1 MSRVVLAS
9 GNRGKLAELR
19 ELLGGLGLELIAQGE
34 LGVGDAE
41 ETGLSFVENALIKA
55 RHATRTTGLPAIAD
69 DSGICVDALG
79 GAPGLYSARYA
90 GRHGDDVANNALLLQ
105 KLQGLAPEQRGAH
118 FHCTLVLLRHA
129 EDPAPLIA
137 DGRWPGHILDAPR
150 GSGGFGY
157 DPLFLPHDFDGAAAE
172 LPAAIKNHASHR
184 GLAMAQLLAL
194 LRAAPLQPH
203 SGP

>member
-19 ELLGGLGLELIAQGE
+19 ELLGGLGLELVAQGE
-34 LGVGDAE
+34 LGVDDAE
-41 ETGLSFVENALIKA
+41 ETGLSFVENALLKA
-55 RHATRTTGLPAIAD
+55 RHAARVTGLPAIAD

-90 GRHGDDVANNALLLQ
+90 GRHGDDAANNALLLQ
-105 KLQGLAPEQRGAH
+105 KLQGLAPQQRGAH
-118 FHCTLVLLRHA
+118 FHSTLVLLRHA
-129 EDPAPLIA
+129 GDPAPLIA
-137 DGRWPGHILDAPR
+137 DGRWPGRILEAPR

-157 DPLFLPHDFDGAAAE
+157 DPLFLPHDFDCAAAE
-172 LPAAIKNHASHR
+172 LPAAVKNRASHR

-194 LRAAPLQPH
+194 LRAAPLQPYT
-203 SGP
+203 GP